1 MKGRPTLAIVLAAG
15 EGKRMNSDLPKVL
28 HEVGGAPL
36 LAHVGSAA
44 REAGVDRTVVVVGKG
59 ADLVRTRFG
68 DRGWEFVEQTERLGT
83 GDAVRRAKAQL
94 EGFDGDVLVL
104 AGDIPLIRAETL
116 RTLRERHREA
126 AAAVTVL
133 TARIPDPKGY
143 GRIVRSPGGDFLAI
157 VEDKDATEGERRVN
171 EVNSSVYCFDA
182 AELSS
187 VLWRIGRDNV
197 PGEVYLTDAIALL
210 RGDGKTVQA
219 VAAASPEEILGVNT
233 VDQLREIEEI
243 LARRSMVDGAR

>member
-104 AGDIPLIRAETL
+104 AGDIPLIRGETL

-126 AAAVTVL
+126 GAAVTVL